1 MSSETPVPPPPPVP
15 GSARNL
21 PTQRHRPRRSD
32 KPQTRQS
39 AGQWRRY
46 VAIGDSSTEGMGDHD
61 DNGGYRGWAD
71 RLAEHLAIHQGGI
84 EYANLAIRGRTTLQ
98 ILEQQVPMAISLEPD
113 LVTVVAGMNDIL
125 HSSFDPAATAALV
138 RDMMVELSA
147 AGAEV
152 LTFTLPDPTP
162 NLWFSRWF
170 QPRVIAFNE
179 ELRRAATRAGAI
191 MVDVGAFTEA
201 SDPRLWSED
210 RLHGNS
216 YGHTLVAHA
225 LAHGLGLPGFDDS
238 WRVPLPPVP
247 PDPIVATVK
256 ADLVWAH
263 QYALP
268 WLWRTVRGRS
278 LGEGLGP
285 KRPTPDLI
293 RPR

>member
-1 MSSETPVPPPPPVP
+1 LDP
-15 GSARNL
+15 
-21 PTQRHRPRRSD
+21 
-32 KPQTRQS
+32 PQTRQS
-39 AGQWRRY
+39 AGRWRRY

-61 DNGGYRGWAD
+61 DTGGYRGWAD
-71 RLAEHLAIHQGGI
+71 RLAEHLAVHQGGI
-84 EYANLAIRGRTTLQ
+84 EYANLAIRGRTTRQ
-98 ILEQQVPMAISLEPD
+98 ILEQQVPMAISLQPD

-125 HSSFDPAATAALV
+125 HSSFDPAATASLV
-138 RDMMVELSA
+138 CDMMLELA
-147 AGAEV
+147 AGGAEV

-170 QPRVIAFNE
+170 QPRVIAFNS
-179 ELRRAATRAGAI
+179 ELRQAAARAGAI

-216 YGHTLVAHA
+216 DGHARVAHA
-225 LAHGLGLPGFDDS
+225 LAHGLGLPGFDGS
-238 WRVPLPPVP
+238 WRIPLPPVP

-256 ADLVWAH
+256 ADLVWVQQH
-263 QYALP
+263 ALP

-278 LGEGLGP
+278 LGDGLSP

-293 RPR
+293 RPT